1 MDFWNDY
8 QAIHD
13 FVKESSGKVPV
24 LDWNGKIKYVTTSNS
39 DRHSSSSN

>member
-13 FVKESSGKVPV
+13 FVKESSGKVPMV
-24 LDWNGKIKYVTTSNS
+24 DWNGKIKYVTTSNS
-39 DRHSSSSN
+39 DLDSSSRN